1 MTNFLGGTDR
11 LPEVSEISGGIK
23 RSIILYFITFLV
35 FLFNSLRSWTLL
47 NTELLANTILS

>member
-11 LPEVSEISGGIK
+11 LSEVSEISGGIK
-23 RSIILYFITFLV
+23 CSIILHFITFLV